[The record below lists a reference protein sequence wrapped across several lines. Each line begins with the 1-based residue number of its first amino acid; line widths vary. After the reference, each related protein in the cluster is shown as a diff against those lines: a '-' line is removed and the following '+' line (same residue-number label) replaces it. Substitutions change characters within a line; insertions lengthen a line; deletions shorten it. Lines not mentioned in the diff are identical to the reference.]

1 MNDVRNDG
9 PVDATVVPRY
19 AGIATFMRLPVAAS
33 AVGHDVVFAGVPYD
47 GATTNRPGTRHGP
60 REMRSQSALIRR
72 VNANGVAPYER
83 LSVADIGDCPTNPF
97 DIRETLE
104 MIEAFF
110 ADVRTAGA
118 VPIAAGGDHLISLP
132 ILRALAKDR
141 PVALIHFDS
150 HSDTGPG
157 YFGVNPYTHGTPFRR
172 AVEERLI
179 IPERTVQ
186 IGIRGSV
193 YSKGDLDFA
202 RDAGFRII
210 EMEEAMDLGPRA
222 IIEEARR
229 VVGEAPVYVS
239 FDIDCIDPSAAPG
252 TGTPEIGGFTT
263 REAQRMVRGLA
274 GLPII
279 GADVVEVSPPLDV
292 GGITALAGATMMFE
306 LLSAI
311 AAG

>member
-1 MNDVRNDG
+1 M
-9 PVDATVVPRY
+9 
-19 AGIATFMRLPVAAS
+19 
-33 AVGHDVVFAGVPYD
+33 
-47 GATTNRPGTRHGP
+47 
-60 REMRSQSALIRR
+60 
-72 VNANGVAPYER
+72 
-83 LSVADIGDCPTNPF
+83 
-97 DIRETLE
+97 
-104 MIEAFF
+104 
-110 ADVRTAGA
+110 
-118 VPIAAGGDHLISLP
+118 
-132 ILRALAKDR
+132 
-141 PVALIHFDS
+141 
-150 HSDTGPG
+150 
-157 YFGVNPYTHGTPFRR
+157 
-172 AVEERLI
+172 I